1 MASRVAAALAV
12 LLTVCGAGLSPVW
25 AESMKF
31 RTDLSGG
38 NESPPND
45 SKASGHAEV
54 TYDSDTRKLEWT
66 VEYADLT
73 GDAIGGHLHGP
84 APAGANAGI
93 MLPFKTLASP
103 IKGSATLNPD
113 QVKALMDGT
122 LYVNIHT
129 AKHPGGE
136 LRGQLM
142 KE

>member
-1 MASRVAAALAV
+1 MASRIPAV
-12 LLTVCGAGLSPVW
+12 LSALLILVPAGLSPAQ
-25 AESMKF
+25 AEAMKF
-31 RTDLSGG
+31 GTDLSGR

-45 SKASGHAEV
+45 SKATGHAEV
-54 TYDSDTRKLEWT
+54 TYDTDTRKLEWT
-66 VEYADLT
+66 VEYRDLT

-84 APAGANAGI
+84 APASANAGI
-93 MLPFKTLASP
+93 MVPFKTLASP

-113 QVKALMDGT
+113 QVKALMEGT

-129 AKHPGGE
+129 AQHPGGE

>member
-1 MASRVAAALAV
+1 MPSRIPAV
-12 LLTVCGAGLSPVW
+12 LSALLVLVPAGLPSAR
-25 AESMKF
+25 AEAMKF
-31 RTDLSGG
+31 GTDLSGG

-54 TYDSDTRKLEWT
+54 TYDTDTRKLDWT
-66 VEYADLT
+66 VEYRDLT

-93 MLPFKTLASP
+93 MVPFKTLESP
-103 IKGSATLNPD
+103 IRGSATLNPD
-113 QVKALMDGT
+113 QVKALMEGT